1 MTKDKFDQSDT
12 SAEMNRYGTGSIIG
26 GTFWTASGR
35 RNQAFN
41 AYYSRVYNEIIN
53 RMLEGENRASAL
65 DVGTSHGVWY
75 SRLKKLG
82 FKSVFGVEVDAERA
96 EEART
101 LGYDEIYNS
110 DAATISVP
118 DSQFDCAI
126 STDVLV
132 HVLDIEHKA
141 AIINEVMR
149 VLKPGGVF
157 AFNDTLAQAY
167 GRTNSSIDPDVPYCF
182 SISLHDFLN
191 MVTNMENVRVE
202 SIQPSVF
209 AWRVVRPGFI
219 HRALRKFYWVPK
231 FSRWLRMMD
240 RISRSAASGGM
251 ENTDSMFVKLRK
263 LK

>member
-1 MTKDKFDQSDT
+1 MTKGKLDQSET
-12 SAEMNRYGTGSIIG
+12 PAEMNRYGTGGIIG
-26 GTFWTASGR
+26 GTFWTAAGR
-35 RNQAFN
+35 RDKAFN
-41 AYYSRVYNEIIN
+41 SYYSRVFNEIIN
-53 RMLEGENRASAL
+53 RMLEGENRDSAL

-82 FKSVFGVEVDAERA
+82 FKSIFGVEVDADRA
-96 EEART
+96 EEARI
-101 LGYDEIYNS
+101 LGYDEVYNS
-110 DAATISVP
+110 DAAAIPVP
-118 DSQFDCAI
+118 DNQFDCAI
-126 STDVLV
+126 STDVFV

-141 AIINEVMR
+141 AIISEVMR

-167 GRTNSSIDPDVPYCF
+167 GRKDSSIDPDVPYCF

-191 MVTNMENVRVE
+191 MVTDMKNVRVE

-209 AWRVVRPGFI
+209 AWRTVRPGII
-219 HRALRKFYWVPK
+219 HRALRKFYWIPM

-240 RISRSAASGGM
+240 RFSPSAASGGM